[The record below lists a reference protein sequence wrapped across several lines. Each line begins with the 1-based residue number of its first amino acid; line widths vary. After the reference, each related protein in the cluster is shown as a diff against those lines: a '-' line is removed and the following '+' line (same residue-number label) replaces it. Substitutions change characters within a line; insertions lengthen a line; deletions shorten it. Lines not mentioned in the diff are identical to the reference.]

1 MQWRGRSNHSKEPP
15 LKTAMALVA
24 VLLLAACAAG
34 GEPAGSSAAPV
45 KYDGGNVVDSQNAA
59 VTNSKF

>member
-1 MQWRGRSNHSKEPP
+1 M
-15 LKTAMALVA
+15 KTAIALVA

-34 GEPAGSSAAPV
+34 GEPAGSSAAAV

>member
-1 MQWRGRSNHSKEPP
+1 

-45 KYDGGNVVDSQNAA
+45 KYDGGNVTDSQNAA